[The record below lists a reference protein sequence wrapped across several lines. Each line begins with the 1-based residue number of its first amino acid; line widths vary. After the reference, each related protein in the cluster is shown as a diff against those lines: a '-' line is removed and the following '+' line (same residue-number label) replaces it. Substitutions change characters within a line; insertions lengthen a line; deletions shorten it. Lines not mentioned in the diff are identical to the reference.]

1 MITLKWLLIGAFG
14 LYVSGVA
21 LLYVAQRSLQYLP
34 ERFRTAPAAA
44 GLPEAEEMELSTADG
59 ERVIAWHIPPRGDMP
74 VIIYLHGNGASL
86 RWRAAR
92 FRALTADGT
101 GLVALSYRGYG
112 GSSGTPTEAGLLADG
127 TAAYAF
133 AAARYPAERLVAWG
147 ESLGGG
153 VAIALAAEQPIGRVV
168 LESPFSSAVDVGAAT
183 YWFVPVRWLMKD
195 QFRSDL
201 RIGRVG
207 APVLV
212 MHGDRDQV
220 VPFAQGQRLFDLIKA
235 PKRFVRFAGVGH
247 NELGANGALEAA
259 KQFIAE
265 RAEALRDRHGERH

>member
-1 MITLKWLLIGAFG
+1 MNLKWLLTWALG
-14 LYVSGVA
+14 LYVGMVA
-21 LLYVAQRSLQYLP
+21 LLYVMQRSLQYLP

-44 GLPEAEEMELSTADG
+44 GLPEAEEVELATADG
-59 ERVIAWHIPPRGDMP
+59 ERVIVWHVPARGDMP
-74 VIIYLHGNGASL
+74 VVLYMHGNGASL

-112 GSSGTPTEAGLLADG
+112 GSSGSPTEAGLIADAV
-127 TAAYAF
+127 AAYAF
-133 AAARYPAERLVAWG
+133 ATARYPPARLVAWG
-147 ESLGGG
+147 ESLGSG
-153 VAIALAAEQPIGRVV
+153 VVIALAAEQPVGRIV
-168 LESPFSSAVDVGAAT
+168 LESPFSSAVDVGAAA

-201 RIGRVG
+201 RVGRVT

-220 VPFAQGQRLFDLIKA
+220 VPFAQGERLFELITA
-235 PKRFVRFAGVGH
+235 PKRFVRFSGLGH
-247 NELGANGALEAA
+247 NELGANGAVETA
-259 KQFIAE
+259 KRFIAE
-265 RAEALRDRHGERH
+265 RLEAIRN